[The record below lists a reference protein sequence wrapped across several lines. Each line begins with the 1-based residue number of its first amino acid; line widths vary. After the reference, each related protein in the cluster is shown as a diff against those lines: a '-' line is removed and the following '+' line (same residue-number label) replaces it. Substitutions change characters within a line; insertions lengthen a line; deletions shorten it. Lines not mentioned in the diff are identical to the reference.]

1 MARKRTNVRK
11 LTKAIQEALEVSI
24 QEATAQLDADL
35 KNGSPVDSG
44 RFRASWFHL
53 NGTTQPGNA
62 VAPEPETQSNVG
74 LLGSIGR
81 AFSRQLSFR
90 AEPEKEQEATNPSM
104 TSI

>member
-1 MARKRTNVRK
+1 MLADGAEETAGPR
-11 LTKAIQEALEVSI
+11 AAAEPAPPQ
-24 QEATAQLDADL
+24 QQATT
-35 KNGSPVDSG
+35 VDT
-44 RFRASWFHL
+44 AAA
-53 NGTTQPGNA
+53 A